1 VDQAAPVTA
10 VAAVAPRL
18 AAEPMA
24 AAPAQVQV
32 VEWAPAVEAQ
42 VLAEGRSLVA
52 ARVEEPVALAAVRVV
67 EQAVV
72 QVVVQAVVLEAAQA
86 AAHQSRL
93 RLQP

>member
-1 VDQAAPVTA
+1 
-10 VAAVAPRL
+10 
-18 AAEPMA
+18 MA

-72 QVVVQAVVLEAAQA
+72 QAVVQAEVRVAVLEAAQA

>member
-10 VAAVAPRL
+10 VAAVAPRP

-67 EQAVV
+67 
-72 QVVVQAVVLEAAQA
+72 VLEAAQA